1 MYLAEDRILSL
12 GIYCQMDSKYIL
24 RYVPDAIAYT
34 DPMKDHENLMNQRRR
49 WINSSLFAF
58 LYVYKNYYYN
68 VMDSNHNFCRKYCTL
83 NLSMII
89 ALLSMLNAY
98 ITPALYFFVLYSTI
112 YQLGFP
118 GAEWVAKLVCMLY
131 CFVFFSAVGG
141 AITGRQWSKR
151 AHVIS
156 VVLAGFTFLMILL
169 VIYNVLFIY
178 LRITKNPLYVPK
190 PN

>member
-1 MYLAEDRILSL
+1 
-12 GIYCQMDSKYIL
+12 
-24 RYVPDAIAYT
+24 
-34 DPMKDHENLMNQRRR
+34 MNQRRR

-68 VMDSNHNFCRKYCTL
+68 VMDSNHNFYRKYCTL

-89 ALLSMLNAY
+89 ALLSTLNAY
-98 ITPALYFFVLYSTI
+98 ITPAIYFFIIYATI
-112 YQLGFP
+112 SQLGFP
-118 GAEWVAKLVCMLY
+118 GAEWIAKLVCMLY

-156 VVLAGFTFLMILL
+156 AILAGFTFLMILL
-169 VIYNVLFIY
+169 IIYNVLFIY
-178 LRITKNPLYVPK
+178 LRITENPLYVPK